1 MRSLLAVLGSLL
13 FLSTFAPGAV
23 AYSQS
28 SKLEGQIVCCANCWA
43 REDRTKVSYGTTDDL
58 QKAAACIGNGDP
70 TLLAVIDTGNRT
82 TFYQLED
89 GRFHRPGKN
98 WLDFVG
104 KRVEIA
110 GPVRTKKDVN
120 FVKVDALKVLAKAPA
135 ASEQQPNVIGTES
148 ELVMKDLFGADQKL
162 SSYRG
167 RIVVLNFWAT
177 YCVPCRKEMPD
188 LAAIQNQ
195 YAALGVQVIGAS
207 ADPLEDQKKVLQFI
221 KETKVNF
228 PVWLGAT
235 TQDMA
240 LFGLGP
246 GLPGTAII
254 GRDGKIV
261 WLNRSIVNEFEL
273 RKQIDTMLSQ
283 VARQAKLAG
292 TAKAKPSDSSSVPS

>member
-13 FLSTFAPGAV
+13 FLSTFAPGEV

-28 SKLEGQIVCCANCWA
+28 SKLEGQIVCCTNCWA

-89 GRFHRPGKN
+89 GRFHKPGNN

-110 GPVRTKKDVN
+110 GPVRTRKDVN
-120 FVKVDALKVLAKAPA
+120 FVKVDALKVLAEAPA
-135 ASEQQPNVIGTES
+135 ASEQI
-148 ELVMKDLFGADQKL
+148 KDLFGADQKL

-254 GRDGKIV
+254 GRDGKIM
-261 WLNRSIVNEFEL
+261 WLNRSIVNEGEL
-273 RKQIDTMLSQ
+273 RKQIDAMLSQ
-283 VARQAKLAG
+283 AARQAKKSV
-292 TAKAKPSDSSSVPS
+292 TAKAKPTDSSNVPS